1 MGEYGENIGKML
13 QKLDP
18 VSSIC
23 SRGTGG
29 GKEKGISFFLH
40 VPGGMFFYLLEESVH
55 AKNCNFY
62 RWR

>member
-29 GKEKGISFFLH
+29 AKEKGISFFLH
-40 VPGGMFFYLLEESVH
+40 VPGVMFFLFSRGIGPCEKL
-55 AKNCNFY
+55 
-62 RWR
+62 